1 MLRIKVDVD
10 FFNTGLSGC
19 QLICARTRASYVSN
33 SCKSAL
39 GAGHRYGVN
48 NALQGP
54 LCLVR
59 LQGSGS
65 TKCFSNISGFQSPWQ
80 RSVAYAWLACC
91 LRQTAVFSLL
101 RKVHLRYC
109 IACREVQL
117 GIPHGNADRR
127 VNDARKIPSQKA
139 SLPGTTDQRAD
150 LAFCGD
156 LANHAVD
163 RIRDV
168 QSALGIHCEA
178 GCAAV
183 FSIERAK
190 VLPDVNPAS

>member
-19 QLICARTRASYVSN
+19 QLICARTLASYVSN

-80 RSVAYAWLACC
+80 RSVAYAWFARSSVARLLSSPNGRVFATSEGSPALLHCVS
-91 LRQTAVFSLL
+91 RGTAW
-101 RKVHLRYC
+101 
-109 IACREVQL
+109 
-117 GIPHGNADRR
+117 
-127 VNDARKIPSQKA
+127 
-139 SLPGTTDQRAD
+139 
-150 LAFCGD
+150 
-156 LANHAVD
+156 
-163 RIRDV
+163 
-168 QSALGIHCEA
+168 
-178 GCAAV
+178 
-183 FSIERAK
+183 
-190 VLPDVNPAS
+190 NPARQCR